1 MWLLLQAANIVY
13 SSMSLSFT
21 NLGNIPCA
29 PLMMNGLVP
38 TEGIFGGPLKRKPSV
53 QVGAASFDGTAEL
66 TILGDFSEEDIQSLQ
81 TFLNGVRT
89 EIELYFEGGSVI

>member
-29 PLMMNGLVP
+29 PLTMNGFIP

-53 QVGAASFDGTAEL
+53 QVGAASFDGTVEL
-66 TILGDFSEEDIQSLQ
+66 TILGDFTKEDIQSLQ
-81 TFLNGVRT
+81 AFLNGVRT
-89 EIELYFEGGSVI
+89 EIELYLKEGM